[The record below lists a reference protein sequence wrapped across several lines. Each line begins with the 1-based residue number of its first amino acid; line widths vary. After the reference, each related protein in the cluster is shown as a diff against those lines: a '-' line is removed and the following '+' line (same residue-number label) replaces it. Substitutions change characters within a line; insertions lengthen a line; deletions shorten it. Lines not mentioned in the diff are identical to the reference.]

1 MAKQV
6 FDLRPGKGISAGES
20 REHLRNYSVM
30 NPDEKKNGY
39 YDPTRVDLNLD
50 SKWYEEIPSGK
61 FKENRSMIE
70 CLDNLYNELIK
81 KEWIPQTD

>member
-39 YDPTRVDLNLD
+39 YDPTRVDLNFEVERGGVIMPVNKNY
-50 SKWYEEIPSGK
+50 SIVQQ
-61 FKENRSMIE
+61 KEKR
-70 CLDNLYNELIK
+70 
-81 KEWIPQTD
+81 TR